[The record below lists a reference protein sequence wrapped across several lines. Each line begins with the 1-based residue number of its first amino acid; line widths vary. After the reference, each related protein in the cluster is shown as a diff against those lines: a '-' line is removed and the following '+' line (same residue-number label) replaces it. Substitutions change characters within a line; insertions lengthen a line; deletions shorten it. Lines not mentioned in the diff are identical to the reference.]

1 MSISMY
7 DISVPVFRQILG
19 GLAGVLE
26 KAEAHCAAG
35 KADAA
40 AWIGAK
46 LAQDM
51 LPLSFQVGQACNH
64 SAGAVAKIS
73 GGERARVADL
83 GSLAACRAAV
93 AAALADLDAV
103 KADDLAGRE
112 AGDVVLETPRGAMTF
127 VGLDYLLSFA
137 MVNFY
142 FHTTTAYD
150 ILRAQG
156 LEIGKRDFMGAVRLK
171 V

>member
-7 DISVPVFRQILG
+7 DISAPVFRQILG
-19 GLAGVLE
+19 GLAGVLQ

-40 AWIGAK
+40 AWIDAR
-46 LAQDM
+46 LIEDM
-51 LPLSFQVGQACNH
+51 RPLSFQVAQACNQ
-64 SAGAVAKIS
+64 SAGAVAKLA
-73 GGERARVADL
+73 GGNREPVGDL
-83 GSLAACRAAV
+83 ASLAACSAAV
-93 AAALADLDAV
+93 AAALADLEAV
-103 KADDLAGRE
+103 KPSDLDGRE
-112 AGDVVLETPRGAMTF
+112 AVDVVLESPRGAITF
-127 VGLDYLLSFA
+127 TGLDYLLSLA

-156 LEIGKRDFMGAVRLK
+156 LEIGKSDFLGAVRRK
-171 V
+171 G